1 MSGVADITLL
11 QGWLPA
17 SLLVL
22 GVLGAV
28 VLLIRRDEWWIN
40 WGLPLSIVTSAL
52 LAGVLDFVVEVV
64 WKPFPEA
71 LPLKIVLLSWGLVL
85 GLVLAGAQL
94 RRKGWSRRMLALT
107 ASLLVALL
115 CLNQINAAYGE
126 FPTVRALLG
135 LPLPDQ
141 AALPPLEV
149 ATTSSGQATKPS
161 AATSAGVASTTPATG
176 QSSDQAGTMATSAGT
191 LDSVSPSTGP
201 VSATWTPPA
210 GMPAA
215 GQVSEVEIPGTISG
229 FAARTAWIYLPPAY
243 LTQNRPSLP
252 VLVMIPGQPG
262 SDRDWLDSGGLAAV
276 MDQFATSHGG
286 LAPIVVMADALGG
299 PLANP
304 LCADTSAAKVDTY
317 LSQDLPT
324 WISANLQV
332 LPDHRSW
339 AIGGF
344 SYGGTCS
351 LQMAVNHPDVY
362 SSFVDIAGQ
371 AEPTLGTRSD
381 TVDQLF
387 GGNESAFLA
396 INPLTIL
403 STKSFPRTSAFI
415 AAAQD
420 DPLSADAAA
429 VLVACQAA
437 GMKTTTVSVPGGHTW
452 PMATAALTQSLPWLA
467 TQVALTA

>member
-1 MSGVADITLL
+1 MTGVADITLL
-11 QGWLPA
+11 QGWLPGCLVA
-17 SLLVL
+17 LGGLGAAVLLV
-22 GVLGAV
+22 
-28 VLLIRRDEWWIN
+28 RRDEWWIN
-40 WGLPLSIVTSAL
+40 WGLPLSVVTSAL
-52 LAGVLDFVVEVV
+52 LVGVLDFVVEVV

-71 LPLKIVLLSWGLVL
+71 LPLKILLLSWGLVL
-85 GLVLAGAQL
+85 AFVLAGAQL
-94 RRKGWSRRMLALT
+94 RGNGWGRRLLALL
-107 ASLLVALL
+107 ASVLVALL

-126 FPTVRALLG
+126 FPTLRALLG
-135 LPLPDQ
+135 LALPDE

-149 ATTSSGQATKPS
+149 TTASSGPASSPS
-161 AATSAGVASTTPATG
+161 AGGAAAVSTAPSTG
-176 QSSDQAGTMATSAGT
+176 APLGQVGTTAAAGTVG
-191 LDSVSPSTGP
+191 SVPQSTGP
-201 VSATWTPPA
+201 VSDTWTPPA

-215 GQVSEVEIPGTISG
+215 GQVSEVTIPGTISG

-276 MDQFATSHGG
+276 MDQFANSHGG

-317 LSQDLPT
+317 LSRDVPT

-351 LQMAVNHPDVY
+351 LQMAVNHPEVY
-362 SSFVDIAGQ
+362 STFVDIAGQ
-371 AEPTLGTRSD
+371 AEPTLGTRVD

-387 GGNESAFLA
+387 GGDEAAFLA
-396 INPLTIL
+396 INPVTIMA
-403 STKSFPRTSAFI
+403 TKSFPRTSAFI
-415 AAAQD
+415 ATAQD
-420 DPLSADAAA
+420 DPLSADAAT
-429 VLVACQAA
+429 VLAACKSA
-437 GMKTTTVSVPGGHTW
+437 GMKTTTISVPGGHTW

-467 TQVALTA
+467 ARVALTA